1 MDKPFRTH
9 NELICIMNARGLK
22 TDNRTKFILE
32 REGYYAVVNGYKD
45 LFIDSDAKQSAKG
58 EVRYKDGN
66 IFRFCLRK
74 ERLVARKGQMA
85 EELAPIVK
93 HPRRFGTFR

>member
-9 NELICIMNARGLK
+9 DELICIMNARGLK

-58 EVRYKDGN
+58 EDRYKMVLSSLSYTLYLSWFD
-66 IFRFCLRK
+66 IYETYFF
-74 ERLVARKGQMA
+74 A
-85 EELAPIVK
+85 
-93 HPRRFGTFR
+93 T

>member
-9 NELICIMNARGLK
+9 DELICIMNARGLK

-45 LFIDSDAKQSAKG
+45 LFSIQMLNNPPKAKIAIKMMLSSLSYTLYLSWIDIYETYFFA
-58 EVRYKDGN
+58 
-66 IFRFCLRK
+66 
-74 ERLVARKGQMA
+74 
-85 EELAPIVK
+85 
-93 HPRRFGTFR
+93 T